1 MSAILNL
8 DDELAYVASADF
20 VLGQYIYLGQVKTD
34 DGKTV
39 VLSVAYKPD
48 YATRK
53 LKENLAALQATAVI
67 RACYLRKIRVGE
79 TDDRGKILLPED
91 FAR

>member
-20 VLGQYIYLGQVKTD
+20 VLGQYIYLGQVKTG

-48 YATRK
+48 YAARK
-53 LKENLAALQATAVI
+53 LLP
-67 RACYLRKIRVGE
+67 YLYRTYG
-79 TDDRGKILLPED
+79 LD
-91 FAR
+91 FDV